1 MTRVRTII
9 RILAVVVIAA
19 VAFVTLGQYAPEGSW
34 IQDASDQFLRAVRAS
49 WMIDP
54 I

>member
-1 MTRVRTII
+1 VRIAV
-9 RILAVVVIAA
+9 RILALVVIAA

-34 IQDASDQFLRAVRAS
+34 IQDASDQVLRAIRAW

-54 I
+54 ITG